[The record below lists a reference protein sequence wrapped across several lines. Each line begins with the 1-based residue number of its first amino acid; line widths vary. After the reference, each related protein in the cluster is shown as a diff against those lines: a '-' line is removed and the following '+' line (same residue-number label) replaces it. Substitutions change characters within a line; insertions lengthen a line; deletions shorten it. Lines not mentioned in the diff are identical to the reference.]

1 LPLFLLKIRPE
12 LKFNINLQHRARFPI
27 FAGQMS
33 KKIIIAIDGPAGS
46 GKSTAAKNIAQKL
59 GFTYLDTG
67 AMYRAITF
75 IALRNGIAEDISAV
89 IEIARNIRLKLQFEN
104 GITRV
109 FANDEEVTE
118 QIRSAEVNAKVSDIS
133 KIPEVRAELVK
144 IQKKLG
150 NEGNIVAE
158 GRDVTTVVFPNADLK
173 IFLTATIDVRTKR
186 RLREFQEKQIS
197 ISYDEVKENLEKRD
211 KIDSGR
217 EVSPLRKAEDAI
229 EFDNSALTPEQDLDY
244 LLIKIK
250 DVLNKCN

>member
-1 LPLFLLKIRPE
+1 MP
-12 LKFNINLQHRARFPI
+12 
-27 FAGQMS
+27 

-75 IALRNGIAEDISAV
+75 IALRNGIAEDISA
-89 IEIARNIRLKLQFEN
+89 IIDMAREINLKLKFEN
-104 GITRV
+104 GVTRV
-109 FANDEEVTE
+109 FVNDEEVTE
-118 QIRSAEVNAKVSDIS
+118 KIRSAEVNAKVSDIS

-150 NEGNIVAE
+150 DEGNIVAE

-173 IFLTATIDVRTKR
+173 VFLTATIDVRTKR
-186 RLREFQEKQIS
+186 RLREFQEKNFS
-197 ISYDEVKENLEKRD
+197 ISYDEVKENLETRD
-211 KIDSGR
+211 RIDSGR

-244 LLIKIK
+244 LLVKIK
-250 DVLNKCN
+250 NVLNKNDIK

>member
-1 LPLFLLKIRPE
+1 MP
-12 LKFNINLQHRARFPI
+12 
-27 FAGQMS
+27 

-75 IALRNGIAEDISAV
+75 IALRKGIAEDISA
-89 IEIARNIRLKLQFEN
+89 IIDMAREINLKLKFEN

-109 FANDEEVTE
+109 FVNDEEVTE
-118 QIRSAEVNAKVSDIS
+118 KIRSAEVNAKVSDIS

-150 NEGNIVAE
+150 DEGNIVAE

-173 IFLTATIDVRTKR
+173 VFLTATIDVRTKR
-186 RLREFQEKQIS
+186 RLREFQEKNFS
-197 ISYDEVKENLEKRD
+197 ITYDEVKENLETRD
-211 KIDSGR
+211 RIDSGR

-244 LLIKIK
+244 LLVKIK
-250 DVLNKCN
+250 NVLNKNDIK

>member
-1 LPLFLLKIRPE
+1 
-12 LKFNINLQHRARFPI
+12 
-27 FAGQMS
+27 MS

-46 GKSTAAKNIAQKL
+46 GKSTAAKNIAHKL

-75 IALRNGIAEDISAV
+75 LALRNGIAEDISA
-89 IEIARNIRLKLQFEN
+89 IIDMARRINLKLRFEN

-109 FANDEEVTE
+109 FVNDEEVTE
-118 QIRSAEVNAKVSDIS
+118 QIRSTEVNAKVSDIS
-133 KIPEVRAELVK
+133 KIPEVRTELVK

-150 NEGNIVAE
+150 DEGNIVAE

-173 IFLTATIDVRTKR
+173 IFLTATIDIRTKR
-186 RLREFQEKQIS
+186 RLREFQEKNFS
-197 ISYDEVKENLEKRD
+197 ITYDEVKENLEKRD

-244 LLIKIK
+244 LLEKIK
-250 DVLNKCN
+250 DVLNNN